1 MSDGP
6 SDAVETRTPATRE
19 SELLHQQATID
30 YKHEIVRK
38 SIHLCSLSIPGVY
51 YFISKELALAIIIPI
66 TLAFFSVDLA
76 RHYHT
81 PTREWFYRW
90 FGWLLRKHESDEVS
104 KRLTGATNI
113 LISGIICIL
122 IFPKIIIVNAFAIL
136 ILSDIT
142 SALVGRRFGKKRF
155 LHKSREGALGFFLAG
170 LIVVLLAPKVE
181 GLPAEYLIGVLGVAV
196 GAVVESLFIKIDDNI
211 SVPLAIG
218 FVMWALYAFFLP
230 GIDLY
235 KII

>member
-1 MSDGP
+1 
-6 SDAVETRTPATRE
+6 
-19 SELLHQQATID
+19 
-30 YKHEIVRK
+30 
-38 SIHLCSLSIPGVY
+38 
-51 YFISKELALAIIIPI
+51 
-66 TLAFFSVDLA
+66 
-76 RHYHT
+76 
-81 PTREWFYRW
+81 
-90 FGWLLRKHESDEVS
+90 
-104 KRLTGATNI
+104 LTGATNI

-170 LIVVLLAPKVE
+170 LVVVLLAPKVE
-181 GLPAEYLIGVLGVAV
+181 GLPAEYIIGVIGVAV
-196 GAVVESLFIKIDDNI
+196 GAVVESLFIEIDDNI
-211 SVPLAIG
+211 SVPLSIG

-235 KII
+235 KIV